1 MLELTG
7 WSGAELLEMKED
19 EKKEGTR
26 ENDEREMAF
35 EKDEPER
42 VDDGVEENLSA

>member
-1 MLELTG
+1 MIAGADGLEWG
-7 WSGAELLEMKED
+7 RALEMKED

-35 EKDEPER
+35 EKYEPER
-42 VDDGVEENLSA
+42 VDVDVEEN